1 MIILS
6 LVNELLCALC
16 WGITIRLI
24 LVRHLHSESRAI
36 QFNAFAFILMLI
48 NLIIILPVFA
58 FLIMNMPAKTFS
70 WLTVLV
76 VATLDVLSTF
86 NLILFCVYSHYTRM
100 LKCPP
105 TVHYFLVLGAAV
117 RHGHVPPVLATRL
130 DRVVV
135 CWKKHQSAKIIV
147 SGGKVQKEKISEADA
162 MAAYLINQGIP
173 TLKIIRETR
182 ARNTWQNLT
191 FTSQL
196 INPHASVVV
205 VTSDFHVLRAK
216 TYARKLGLLWSFVG
230 SKTPRQYCPLTF
242 IRDYLG
248 LIRDHRWLA
257 GSIFILLLLVEF
269 SLI

>member
-117 RHGHVPPVLATRL
+117 RHGHVPLPVNLLILMRL
-130 DRVVV
+130 
-135 CWKKHQSAKIIV
+135 
-147 SGGKVQKEKISEADA
+147 
-162 MAAYLINQGIP
+162 
-173 TLKIIRETR
+173 
-182 ARNTWQNLT
+182 
-191 FTSQL
+191 
-196 INPHASVVV
+196 
-205 VTSDFHVLRAK
+205 
-216 TYARKLGLLWSFVG
+216 
-230 SKTPRQYCPLTF
+230 
-242 IRDYLG
+242 
-248 LIRDHRWLA
+248 
-257 GSIFILLLLVEF
+257 
-269 SLI
+269 